1 MSSEIV
7 ALMFEGSE
15 TAKGMLE
22 NFLRMQEEGDIVL
35 EDAVI
40 VSRGVSD
47 QVEIKQT
54 QSETGKFSL
63 RGSGVGLLAGI
74 LLGGPIGGLVGGA
87 AIGAIAG
94 KMKDVGID
102 DKFIKNTSEA
112 LAPNTSAI
120 FLMVKEANI
129 EAVEKL
135 LKPFKAVVLT
145 STLSKENEA
154 KLRKLLDQEDYS

>member
-7 ALMFEGSE
+7 ALMFEGRD

-22 NFLRMQEEGDIVL
+22 NFLRMQDDGDIVL
-35 EDAVI
+35 EDTVV

-54 QSETGKFSL
+54 QSETGKYSL

-87 AIGAIAG
+87 AVGAIAG

-102 DKFIKNTSEA
+102 DKFIKDTSEA

-120 FLMVKEANI
+120 FLMVKEANA
-129 EAVEKL
+129 EAVLKL
-135 LKPFKAVVLT
+135 LKPFKAVVLS
-145 STLSKENEA
+145 STLSEENEA
-154 KLRKLLDQEDYS
+154 KLRNVLDKEDYS